1 MHWTGITPEPP
12 IGAVDSHAHLF
23 RRDLPMLAGRRH
35 TPEVDALLS
44 DYLALLDAHHLTHG
58 LLVQPSF
65 LGEDNSFMLAALQA
79 CPQRLRGVAVLA
91 PTVNEVE
98 LAALAAA
105 GICGIR
111 LNLLGLALPELADA
125 DWQRWFGLLREL
137 GWHVELHIES
147 SRLEAA
153 ATPLLTSGCNL
164 VIDHF
169 GRPGPGD
176 TGFGWL
182 LKASKN
188 HRLWVKLAAAYRSWP
203 EQNGPD
209 ACAAAQAL
217 LQAFSAE
224 RLLWGSDWP
233 HTQHRSDYG
242 STLAALSDWVPDAA
256 QRKKILVDTPAQLF
270 GFAGST

>member
-1 MHWTGITPEPP
+1 MHWTGITPEQP

-137 GWHVELHIES
+137 GV
-147 SRLEAA
+147 
-153 ATPLLTSGCNL
+153 SGQ
-164 VIDHF
+164 I
-169 GRPGPGD
+169 
-176 TGFGWL
+176 
-182 LKASKN
+182 
-188 HRLWVKLAAAYRSWP
+188 RSP
-203 EQNGPD
+203 SY
-209 ACAAAQAL
+209 AL
-217 LQAFSAE
+217 LETYEAGGWQVLHLDLY
-224 RLLWGSDWP
+224 RLLDPEELENLGVRDYHEGRCLWLVEWP
-233 HTQHRSDYG
+233 GKGEGYLPRADVRLDFQSGASEHTL
-242 STLAALSDWVPDAA
+242 TLTAQGDAGTAWIAALKPDP
-256 QRKKILVDTPAQLF
+256 D
-270 GFAGST
+270 S